1 MEDSAASQEGGVAG
15 EEGWMGS
22 PPRRSE
28 ASLALE
34 AVRISTGEG
43 KKVLYLLVFGSV
55 FASCGPNLGVNSS
68 NPYVTS
74 LEYLVYMMVLVD
86 YACFLSIKVGSS
98 RDMVGFCG
106 MFVCVFQDGEIW

>member
-15 EEGWMGS
+15 EEGEMVL

-28 ASLALE
+28 ASPVLE

-43 KKVLYLLVFGSV
+43 EKVLYLLVFCSV

-74 LEYLVYMMVLVD
+74 LEYVVYMMVLVD
-86 YACFLSIKVGSS
+86 YACFLSSTVVSW
-98 RDMVGFCG
+98 RDLVGFCV
-106 MFVCVFQDGEIW
+106 MFVCVFQDGEI